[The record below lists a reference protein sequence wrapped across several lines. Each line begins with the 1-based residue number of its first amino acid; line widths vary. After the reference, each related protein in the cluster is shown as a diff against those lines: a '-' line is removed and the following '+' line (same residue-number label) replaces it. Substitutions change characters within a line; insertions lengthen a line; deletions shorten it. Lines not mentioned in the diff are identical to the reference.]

1 MKKVRL
7 VLITLRWGQY
17 QQDILLTIIYYR
29 LMSMYNYITENSS
42 IKKFLY
48 NKVSCSSK
56 GNQLYLI

>member
-29 LMSMYNYITENSS
+29 LMNMYNYIIENSS
-42 IKKFLY
+42 IKKFIY
-48 NKVSCSSK
+48 NKVS
-56 GNQLYLI
+56 